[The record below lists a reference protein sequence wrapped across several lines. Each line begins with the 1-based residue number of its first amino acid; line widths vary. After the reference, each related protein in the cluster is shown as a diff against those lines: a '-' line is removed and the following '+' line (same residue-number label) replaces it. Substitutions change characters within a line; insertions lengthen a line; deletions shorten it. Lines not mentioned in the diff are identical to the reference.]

1 MLQKN
6 KLNLALFKINNVS
19 IKGISNCVP
28 KDVVFTKDYEYFNE
42 QEQELFVKSVGITE
56 RRVAPFEIS
65 TSDLCYHAAEKL
77 ISDLSWNKEDID
89 CLIFVSQ
96 SPDYFLPAT
105 AIILQHRLG
114 LKKTTMAF
122 DVGLGCSGY
131 VYGLQ
136 LMASLISNGGIKKGL
151 LLVGDKSTLSTYIED
166 KSTYPLFGDAGS
178 ATAIE
183 FDTNAEPMY
192 FNLQSDGGG
201 ENAIKILDGGARNTV
216 RPDTFDIQEIEPG
229 VKRSRRHLA
238 LSGIDIFNF
247 ALKEVSPN
255 INQLIE
261 FSEIEKDKI
270 DFFVFHQ
277 ANKLINESV
286 RKKLKVDV
294 AKVPYSIAKYG
305 NTSSASIPL
314 TINTNIA
321 ERIKNKT
328 TLLFSGFGVGFS
340 WASCIFKSE
349 SIFCSDLIE
358 I

>member
-1 MLQKN
+1 M
-6 KLNLALFKINNVS
+6 ALFKINNVS
-19 IKGISNCVP
+19 IKGISTCVP
-28 KDVVFTKDYEYFNE
+28 KEKIVTKDYELFNDSE
-42 QEQELFVKSVGITE
+42 LELFIKSVGITE

-65 TSDLCYHAAEKL
+65 TSDLCFHAAEKL
-77 ISDLSWNKEDID
+77 IADLKWNKDEID
-89 CLIFVSQ
+89 CVIFVSQ

-114 LKKTTMAF
+114 LNKSTMAF

-136 LMASLISNGGIKKGL
+136 LIASLLSNGNIKKGL
-151 LLVGDKSTLSTYIED
+151 LLVGDKSTLSTHIED

-178 ATAIE
+178 ATAME
-183 FDTNAEPMY
+183 FNEKASPIY

-229 VKRSRRHLA
+229 VKRSRRHLI
-238 LSGIDIFNF
+238 LKGIDIFNF

-261 FSEIEKDKI
+261 YSGFSKEEIDY
-270 DFFVFHQ
+270 FVFHQ

-286 RKKLKVDV
+286 RKKLKVDIS
-294 AKVPYSIAKYG
+294 KVPYSINHFG

-314 TINTNIA
+314 TINTNLQ
-321 ERIKNKT
+321 ERLKT
-328 TLLFSGFGVGFS
+328 KSKLLFSGFGVGFS
-340 WASCIFKSE
+340 WGSCIFE
-349 SIFCSDLIE
+349 TEIIFCSDLIE

>member
-1 MLQKN
+1 M
-6 KLNLALFKINNVS
+6 ALFKINNVT
-19 IKGISNCVP
+19 IKGISTCVP
-28 KDVVFTKDYEYFNE
+28 KDKIVTKDYEYFSE
-42 QEQELFVKSVGITE
+42 SEQELFLKSVGISE
-56 RRVAPFEIS
+56 RRVAPEEIS
-65 TSDLCYHAAEKL
+65 TSDLCYSAAEKL
-77 ISDLSWNKEDID
+77 ISDLKWNKDDID

-136 LMASLISNGGIKKGL
+136 LMASLLSNGGIKKGL

-166 KSTYPLFGDAGS
+166 KSTYPLFGDAGA
-178 ATAIE
+178 ATAME
-183 FDTNAEPMY
+183 FDENANPIY

-201 ENAIKILDGGARNTV
+201 EDAIKILDGGARNTV

-229 VKRSRRHLA
+229 IKRSRRHLG
-238 LSGIDIFNF
+238 LNGIDIFNF

-255 INQLIE
+255 INLLLE
-261 FSEIEKDKI
+261 FATIEKEKVDY
-270 DFFVFHQ
+270 FVFHQ

-286 RKKLKVDV
+286 RKKLKVDPS
-294 AKVPYSIAKYG
+294 KVPYSIGLYG

-314 TINTNIA
+314 TINTNLQQI
-321 ERIKNKT
+321 IKNKN

-340 WASCIFKSE
+340 WASCVFVSD
-349 SIFCSDLIE
+349 SILCSDLIE

>member
-1 MLQKN
+1 M
-6 KLNLALFKINNVS
+6 ALFKINNVR
-19 IKGISNCVP
+19 IKGISSCVP
-28 KDVVFTKDYEYFNE
+28 KDKIFTKDYEYFNE
-42 QEQELFVKSVGITE
+42 QEHDLFVKSVGITE

-77 ISDLSWNKEDID
+77 IADLNWKKEDID
-89 CLIFVSQ
+89 CLMFVSQ

-114 LKKTTMAF
+114 LNKSTMAF

-151 LLVGDKSTLSTYIED
+151 LLVGDKSTLSTHIED
-166 KSTYPLFGDAGS
+166 KSTYPLFGDAGA

-183 FDTNAEPMY
+183 FDSNAHPMY

-201 ENAIKILDGGARNTV
+201 EDAIKILDGGARNTV

-247 ALKEVSPN
+247 ALKEVSAN
-255 INQLIE
+255 INQLLE
-261 FSEIEKDKI
+261 FSTIEKEKVDY
-270 DFFVFHQ
+270 FVFHQ

-286 RKKLKVDV
+286 RKKLKVDIS
-294 AKVPYSIAKYG
+294 KVPYSIGLYG

-314 TINTNIA
+314 TINTNLQ
-321 ERIKNKT
+321 ETLKHKN

-340 WASCIFKSE
+340 WASCVFESD